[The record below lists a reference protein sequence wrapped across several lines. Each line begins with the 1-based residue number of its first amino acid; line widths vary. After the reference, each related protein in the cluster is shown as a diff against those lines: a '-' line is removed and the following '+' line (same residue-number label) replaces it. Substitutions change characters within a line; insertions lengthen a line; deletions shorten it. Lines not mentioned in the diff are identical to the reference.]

1 MEDRENGM
9 LQQEDVAPV
18 ESGEETEANDIASLT
33 LEDEREFVREMI
45 RKRRQHDWVSRA
57 IFQPAKPKP
66 SIRDEGKKDVAA
78 YTRVSTLSKDQTSS
92 IENQTQYYTEKIEKT
107 PNWNLQKIY
116 TDEGK
121 SGTSMRRREQFKEML
136 ADAADKKMD
145 LILCAS
151 VSRFARNVS
160 DCIDQVRLL
169 RTINPSHPV
178 GVYFETENIYTLDPD
193 SDQSL
198 QIHAL
203 LADWESANKSRRMIL
218 SYDQRI
224 CTGQYPVL
232 DLLGLKHTKD
242 GDLVIEPEGAKT
254 CRFIFL
260 ALLVGYSAEEVAMI
274 LTEKA
279 RPTLH
284 GRTEW
289 TPAMVKNILTNERR
303 WGDLQARKTIV
314 IDYKAG
320 KIAKNNND
328 RDAAFIPNHHQGIVS
343 REIASALKYLLASSR
358 QVTGLS
364 ELIVINKGALKG
376 FVSVSPGWSGIDD
389 KTFIYAC
396 KRAYSEA
403 EWLQMEKEARLLTG
417 EEHSNVLSMELTGY
431 EVPRG
436 VFFMGRNTPALTM
449 SDRTLSFNKACHER
463 LGNCPYIEVLYHP
476 ILQTLIVRSADAES
490 TNAVRWITP
499 EGKPISYISA
509 KAYMGSIYDKMEW
522 IRDYRFKFRGIS
534 RERGAA
540 KILFFHLEEP
550 RIIAGQRKGPMQT
563 TNGISESESA
573 IQYIPYKDKHNS
585 EAPQF
590 VGRAYPVEWTDAKI
604 GVSLSLRKHRDAL
617 IHTITEEDITE
628 PGLKITNPMIGEL
641 PDINA
646 VQEEV
651 KGLLVSL

>member
-1 MEDRENGM
+1 MEDRETG
-9 LQQEDVAPV
+9 LLHQ
-18 ESGEETEANDIASLT
+18 EETAAVGSGAHAEDNDITSLT
-33 LEDEREFVREMI
+33 SEDEREFVREMI
-45 RKRRQHDWVSRA
+45 RKRRQHDWASRA
-57 IFQPAKPKP
+57 VFQPAKPKP
-66 SIRDEGKKDVAA
+66 SIRDEGKKEVAA

-92 IENQTQYYTEKIEKT
+92 IENQTQYYTEKIEKN
-107 PNWNLQKIY
+107 PNWNLQQIY

-121 SGTSMRRREQFKEML
+121 SGTSMRRREQFKKMI
-136 ADAADKKMD
+136 ADAAEKKMD

-169 RTINPSHPV
+169 RTMNPSHPV

-260 ALLVGYSAEEVAMI
+260 ALLVGYSAEEVAVI
-274 LTEKA
+274 LTNKA

-284 GRTEW
+284 GRTDW
-289 TPAMVKNILTNERR
+289 TPGMVKNILTNERR

-320 KIAKNNND
+320 KVAKNHND
-328 RDAAFIPNHHQGIVS
+328 RDAAFIPDHHQGIVS
-343 REIASALKYLLASSR
+343 REIASALKYLMSSSR
-358 QVTGLS
+358 QVNGLS
-364 ELIVINKGALKG
+364 ELIVINQGTLKG
-376 FVSVSPGWSGIDD
+376 FVSVSPGWSGIDEE
-389 KTFIYAC
+389 TFVHAC
-396 KRAYSEA
+396 KCAYSEA
-403 EWLQMEKEARLLTG
+403 EWLQIEGEARLLTG
-417 EEHSNVLSMELTGY
+417 QEHSNVLSMELTGY

-436 VFFMGRNTPALTM
+436 VYFMGRNTPALTM
-449 SDRTLSFNKACHER
+449 SNRSLSFNKACHDR
-463 LGNCPYIEVLYHP
+463 LGNCQYIEVLYHP
-476 ILQTLIVRSADAES
+476 ILQTLIVRPSGEEAP
-490 TNAVRWITP
+490 NAVRWIKP
-499 EGKPISYISA
+499 DGKLVTSISA
-509 KAYMGSIYDKMEW
+509 KAYVGSIYDKMDW
-522 IRDYRFKFRGIS
+522 FRDYRFQFRGIS
-534 RERGAA
+534 RERG
-540 KILFFHLEEP
+540 KGRILFFHLEEP
-550 RIIAGQRKGPMQT
+550 RIITGKSLGKSSVT
-563 TNGISESESA
+563 DDENESP
-573 IQYIPYKDKHNS
+573 IQYIPYRGGDAKTCHLT
-585 EAPQF
+585 
-590 VGRAYPVEWTDAKI
+590 GRAYPLEWAEKRI
-604 GVSLSLRKHRDAL
+604 GVSMSLQKHRDAL
-617 IHTITEEDITE
+617 MHITAEEDIFE
-628 PGLKITNPMIGEL
+628 PGIAITNPMIGEL

-651 KGLLVSL
+651 DELLLSM

>member
-1 MEDRENGM
+1 MEDRENGT
-9 LQQEDVAPV
+9 LHQEDVAAV
-18 ESGEETEANDIASLT
+18 KSGEQVEATDITAPTS
-33 LEDEREFVREMI
+33 EEEREFVREMI
-45 RKRRQHDWVSRA
+45 RKRRQHDWASRA
-57 IFQPAKPKP
+57 VFQPAKPKP
-66 SIRDEGKKDVAA
+66 SIKDEGKKDVAA
-78 YTRVSTLSKDQTSS
+78 YTRVSTLSKDQTTS
-92 IENQTQYYTEKIEKT
+92 IENQTQYYTEKIEKN
-107 PNWNLQKIY
+107 PNWTLQKIY

-169 RTINPSHPV
+169 RTMNPSHPV

-198 QIHAL
+198 QVHAL

-274 LTEKA
+274 LTDKA

-284 GRTEW
+284 GRTDW
-289 TPAMVKNILTNERR
+289 TPGMVKNILNNERR

-343 REIASALKYLLASSR
+343 REIASALKFLLSSSR

-389 KTFIYAC
+389 KTFVHAC
-396 KRAYSEA
+396 KSAYSET
-403 EWLQMEKEARLLTG
+403 EWLQMEEEARLLTG
-417 EEHSNVLSMELTGY
+417 EEHSNVFSMELTGY

-436 VFFMGRNTPALTM
+436 VFFMGRNTPTLTM
-449 SDRTLSFNKACHER
+449 SNRTLSFNKACHER

-476 ILQTLIVRSADAES
+476 ILQTLIVRPAEEES
-490 TNAVRWITP
+490 PNAVCWITP
-499 EGKPISYISA
+499 EGKPMTYISA
-509 KAYMGSIYDKMEW
+509 KAYMGSIYDKMGW
-522 IRDYRFKFRGIS
+522 IRNYRFKFRGIS
-534 RERGAA
+534 RERGAGR
-540 KILFFHLEEP
+540 ILFFHLEEP
-550 RIIAGQRKGPMQT
+550 RIIAGKQRGSSPTKDST
-563 TNGISESESA
+563 SESETA
-573 IQYIPYKDKHNS
+573 IQYIPYKDKHDS
-585 EAPQF
+585 EALQ
-590 VGRAYPVEWTDAKI
+590 VAGRAYPMEWTDTRI
-604 GVSLSLRKHRDAL
+604 GVSLSLRKHRDVL
-617 IHTITEEDITE
+617 IHTITEEDISE
-628 PGLKITNPMIGEL
+628 PGLTITNPMIGEL

-651 KGLLVSL
+651 EDLLVSM